1 MRSDGLQDS
10 WWPLE
15 KRIPRALGCESNIQ
29 RTTQPLKLYV
39 YNVTEVQNCPNPSRH
54 TPVERQKSPN

>member
-15 KRIPRALGCESNIQ
+15 KRIPWALGCESNIQ

-39 YNVTEVQNCPNPSRH
+39 
-54 TPVERQKSPN
+54 